1 MKTGRRFGFRVL
13 TDAKRYAVHLGSL
26 HTRRSG
32 KLLILRAP
40 GPGPLRAA
48 RRRAR
53 ARGEGDR
60 DGDAVTA
67 HVGGVVAS
75 LGLALLLVAP
85 SRLQRLAGLGAWALG
100 AILLAVYLAPHGHR
114 PLLGGLAVVG
124 LVLAA
129 AGAFVLR
136 RWPYVL
142 PFAVL
147 ACIAA
152 RIHVHVGSTEANL
165 LVPMYAVVAAAA
177 LLLAW
182 ELLQG
187 DTRAA
192 RARPG
197 RLAARGVRRLVGASR
212 SSGRRTCA
220 RARSTCS
227 SSTCPSGCWRS
238 CSRGSPGAG

>member
-1 MKTGRRFGFRVL
+1 MTG
-13 TDAKRYAVHLGSL
+13 
-26 HTRRSG
+26 
-32 KLLILRAP
+32 
-40 GPGPLRAA
+40 
-48 RRRAR
+48 
-53 ARGEGDR
+53 
-60 DGDAVTA
+60 
-67 HVGGVVAS
+67 HVGGVVGS

-85 SRLQRLAGLGAWALG
+85 SRVQRLAGLGAWALG

-124 LVLAA
+124 LLLAA
-129 AGAFVLR
+129 GGAFVLR
-136 RWPYVL
+136 RWPFVL

-187 DTRAA
+187 DDA
-192 RARPG
+192 RARARAG
-197 RLAARGVRRLVGASR
+197 GLAARGLRRLGRRSR

-227 SSTCPSGCWRS
+227 SSTSRSACSRS
-238 CSRGSPGAG
+238 CSRASPGAA